1 MKKVSSVILAT
12 IVAIA
17 SGLLPAEAATPKKGV
32 TIKGEVIS
40 ATDGRP
46 IDFASVVL
54 SPSKLYSMT
63 DQDGRFTIEGAA
75 AGEITV
81 SVQYYGMEQKDTTF
95 RAASGQTVNLR
106 LALTETSFRLDNVVV
121 VATANKAGSSTAS
134 KIPGRRWTTCR
145 QAPSPMRCHCSR
157 ACPSATRHFLTH
169 RPSAS
174 AAAPR

>member
-1 MKKVSSVILAT
+1 MSDFSYALIAKRQNSPQNRQKSPKIPKIRDVHPLELWFINDTFAQRVITVMKKVSSVILAT

-81 SVQYYGMEQKDTTF
+81 SVQYYGME
-95 RAASGQTVNLR
+95 
-106 LALTETSFRLDNVVV
+106 
-121 VATANKAGSSTAS
+121 SS
-134 KIPGRRWTTCR
+134 RRKTK
-145 QAPSPMRCHCSR
+145 
-157 ACPSATRHFLTH
+157 
-169 RPSAS
+169 
-174 AAAPR
+174 